1 MFLINPKIIKAN
13 ITTLIKIIKIVP
25 YLLVK
30 KLLFKSV
37 NWYFLLWNKLLYLST
52 TKTGT
57 TSISKNPNIDEK
69 YFINDWIF
77 CKDKPIAIGGKATMV
92 LKQKFLTS
100 EKKPDYSAKLSFR
113 DNSRLQPAIASKIL
127 FLKVINCIPDVI
139 TFNIG

>member
-1 MFLINPKIIKAN
+1 MEIKEN
-13 ITTLIKIIKIVP
+13 ITTLIKIIKKVP

-77 CKDKPIAIGGKATMV
+77 CNDKPIAIGGKATIV
-92 LKQKFLTS
+92 LNKKFLMMG
-100 EKKPDYSAKLSFR
+100 KIPFFSAKFNFL
-113 DNSRLQPAIASKIL
+113 DNSLLHPAIASEIL
-127 FLKVINCIPDVI
+127 FLKVINCIPGVI
-139 TFNIG
+139 TFNMG